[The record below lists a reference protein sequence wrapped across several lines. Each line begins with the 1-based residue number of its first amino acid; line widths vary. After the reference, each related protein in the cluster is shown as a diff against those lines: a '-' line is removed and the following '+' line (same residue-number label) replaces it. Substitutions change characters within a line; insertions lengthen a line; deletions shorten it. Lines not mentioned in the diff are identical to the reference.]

1 MLNESLL
8 TTVVI
13 IALVYFGFKI
23 LRDGEYYFLKVKRHI
38 TDPLDI
44 YRDPAYNKIIGLLNE
59 LDSLEYRKNELR
71 DAPNK
76 LCNQSC
82 NERQK
87 FLIKLYEENAK
98 ILTHVQTNLMLQLNE
113 KLKEFYTKYDKSFR
127 KLKKK
132 YNLKDED
139 IKWISKLNQ
148 YS

>member
-1 MLNESLL
+1 MLSETLL
-8 TTVVI
+8 TTIIVI
-13 IALVYFGFKI
+13 AAVYFILRMARDFEFYYFKI
-23 LRDGEYYFLKVKRHI
+23 KRHM

-44 YRDPAYNKIIGLLNE
+44 FRDPAYNKIICLLNE

-82 NERQK
+82 NDRQK
-87 FLIKLYEENAK
+87 FLIKLYEENSK

-113 KLKEFYTKYDKSFR
+113 KLKAFYKNYNKKFI
-127 KLKKK
+127 KIKKK

-139 IKWISKLNQ
+139 LKWVPKLNQ

>member
-1 MLNESLL
+1 MINEALIIII
-8 TTVVI
+8 VI
-13 IALVYFGFKI
+13 AAVYFLLRVARDVEFYYFKI
-23 LRDGEYYFLKVKRHI
+23 KRYL

-59 LDSLEYRKNELR
+59 LDSLEDRKNELR

-113 KLKEFYTKYDKSFR
+113 NLKEFYKRYNKKFA
-127 KLKKK
+127 KIKKK
-132 YNLKDED
+132 YHLKDED
-139 IKWISKLNQ
+139 LTWVSKLNQ